1 MTKKIKIHW
10 GIKCALAFGYACG
23 IYVASSTDTS
33 SVSLPNHIDK
43 LIHFVEYGIL
53 CLFVCWV
60 VSSFQIKSVKM
71 FYLLTIGIT
80 SLYGMFDE
88 FHQSFT
94 PNRSADV
101 LDWLADTAGA
111 ATACFLWHVFIRKNK
126 VSNRL
131 LTDR

>member
-1 MTKKIKIHW
+1 MKIHW
-10 GIKCALAFGYACG
+10 GIKCALAFGYAYG

-60 VSSFQIKSVKM
+60 VSSFQIKSAKM
-71 FYLLTIGIT
+71 FYLLAFGIT

-88 FHQSFT
+88 FHQSFI
-94 PNRSADV
+94 PHRSADV

-126 VSNRL
+126 ASNRL

>member
-1 MTKKIKIHW
+1 MSKKINIHW
-10 GIKCALAFGYACG
+10 SVKCVLALGYACG
-23 IYVASSTDTS
+23 IYAASSKDTS

-60 VSSFQIKSVKM
+60 VSSFQIKSAKM

-94 PNRSADV
+94 PNRSADI

-111 ATACFLWHVFIRKNK
+111 ATVCLLWHVFIHKNK
-126 VSNRL
+126 ASNRL